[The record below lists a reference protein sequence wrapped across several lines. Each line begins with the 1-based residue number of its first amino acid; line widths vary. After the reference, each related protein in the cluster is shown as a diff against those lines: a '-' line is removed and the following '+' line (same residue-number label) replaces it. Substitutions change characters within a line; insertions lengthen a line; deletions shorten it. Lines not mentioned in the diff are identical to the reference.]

1 MEWVTWILQNECD
14 YHEMDKQ
21 NNPPC
26 KFSFQMA
33 KCGKT
38 DGGKKN
44 RRWLKIKKNFGKIED
59 LWEKKR
65 YIDKCAKRNEAGS
78 QSGEITL
85 LIKSRNASS
94 SVLAQRLSITKRE
107 DSGNKKLD
115 VQKTRNN
122 VVNVSATARPL
133 QGGVAKMDMKKTRI
147 NKKKRKKKNV
157 YELYLNMH
165 KEMRTMRR
173 DGGEEGK
180 NESDLYG
187 DRDADRDA
195 DQDVDRD
202 GNRVGN
208 RLADSEAVIDL
219 EKEVKVR
226 LEEQTNLLS
235 IKGIDRVDIKQ
246 KKGKHSVICIH
257 YIKNMC
263 MKNLFC
269 NYLHQLIYS
278 RIPTCK
284 NYVKY
289 NYCADKVRGSCL
301 FRHSV
306 ENTNAS
312 TNASTNTNTNTNTNN
327 YMENKDENLDDI
339 LKLLHEKNICVNY
352 LLGFCNLGYNCRKV
366 HKNKSRKYINII
378 SFLPKFYLDHILI
391 NKRLYAHLY
400 NNQKK
405 FQNDMNKL
413 KDALIV
419 LSGEKFPDKNST
431 LKNEKENYIM
441 ETLTTN
447 GNNLSNNDSYNNTV
461 SSNRSNIANA
471 SNAENVLL
479 GSNSS
484 SVCISFG
491 AGMEENAENVNLL
504 NSNIRC
510 SQKGVTT
517 SYSHGGFYK
526 NMTHIESN
534 MEEKYLS
541 KKNNSVMGNHAND
554 NACNNNRMVNIISFG
569 EGRGVKGRS
578 VEDRSVEDR
587 SVEGRSVEGRS
598 VEGRSVEDIGVEGNN
613 ERIEISIPN
622 VYDLNNNPIENN
634 KVKVFVIK
642 CNQIS
647 HLYLSILYGV
657 WATGKNNTRK
667 FVNLFKENYNIIFLF
682 SVNESG
688 GFQGYAKM
696 ITMPIK
702 NLYENLWGPITKRLG
717 GNFRIQ
723 WIKIAKI
730 DFDIFKGIVN
740 PYNDNLPLKK
750 SRDGTELPLHIG
762 SIICNKIHSL
772 PNEDFLAGT
781 IYEYKRRIN
790 HSSYFTNLH
799 NQNLLNTNTMWDIII
814 FNLNQNSDCQKITF
828 INGTEQSIA

>member
-1 MEWVTWILQNECD
+1 
-14 YHEMDKQ
+14 
-21 NNPPC
+21 
-26 KFSFQMA
+26 
-33 KCGKT
+33 
-38 DGGKKN
+38 
-44 RRWLKIKKNFGKIED
+44 
-59 LWEKKR
+59 
-65 YIDKCAKRNEAGS
+65 
-78 QSGEITL
+78 
-85 LIKSRNASS
+85 
-94 SVLAQRLSITKRE
+94 
-107 DSGNKKLD
+107 
-115 VQKTRNN
+115 
-122 VVNVSATARPL
+122 
-133 QGGVAKMDMKKTRI
+133 MDMKKTRI

-157 YELYLNMH
+157 YELYLNMRN
-165 KEMRTMRR
+165 EMSKNRR
-173 DGGEEGK
+173 DGEEEGK
-180 NESDLYG
+180 NESDRY
-187 DRDADRDA
+187 ADRE
-195 DQDVDRD
+195 VDRD

-208 RLADSEAVIDL
+208 RLADREAVIDL

-289 NYCADKVRGSCL
+289 NYCADKVRGSCM

-306 ENTNAS
+306 ENTSAI
-312 TNASTNTNTNTNTNN
+312 TNTNN

-378 SFLPKFYLDHILI
+378 SFLPRFYLDYILI

-419 LSGEKFPDKNST
+419 LSGEKFPDKNNT
-431 LKNEKENYIM
+431 LKNEKENYIT

-447 GNNLSNNDSYNNTV
+447 GNNMNNSDSYNIV
-461 SSNRSNIANA
+461 SSNRHNIANT
-471 SNAENVLL
+471 SNVENALL

-484 SVCISFG
+484 NVCISFG
-491 AGMEENAENVNLL
+491 AGIEENTENVNLL

-517 SYSHGGFYK
+517 SYNRGGFYK
-526 NMTHIESN
+526 NMTHMESN
-534 MEEKYLS
+534 MEEKYQS
-541 KKNNSVMGNHAND
+541 KKNNNVMGNHAND
-554 NACNNNRMVNIISFG
+554 NAYNINRMDNILSFG
-569 EGRGVKGRS
+569 EGIGVKGRGVEGIGVKGRG
-578 VEDRSVEDR
+578 VEDRGVGDRGVEDR
-587 SVEGRSVEGRS
+587 D
-598 VEGRSVEDIGVEGNN
+598 VEDRGVEDRGVEANK
-613 ERIEISIPN
+613 ERIGSSIPN

-762 SIICNKIHSL
+762 SIICNKIHAL